1 MSNGSEIGKIARNFL
16 RANSV
21 GVLATHSLDLVGY
34 PFGSVTPY
42 LVDKDGLPIIFISS
56 LAQHT
61 RNIEANNKVSLTI
74 FDLKAQ
80 DVQESARLTWI
91 GEATS
96 LKENIE
102 ETRQSYVR
110 YFPNSKTHLEL
121 SDFKFYQ
128 INLTR
133 ARFIGGFGKIAWIE
147 PKDILLENALHRVE
161 TDILEHMNQDHLN
174 TMKDYC
180 QGLKNIT
187 VSEIKMIGID
197 TEGFDLLADG
207 TRLRFTF
214 EKPIVTAEDARAAL
228 VLMAR
233 KARAYLP
240 TMLLEKSQ
248 EKLQKD

>member
-16 RANSV
+16 RANSA
-21 GVLATHSLDLVGY
+21 GVLATHSLDVVGY

-42 LVDKDGLPIIFISS
+42 LIDKDGLPVIFISS

-61 RNIEANNKVSLTI
+61 KNIEANNKVSLTV
-74 FDLKAQ
+74 FDLKAK

-91 GEATS
+91 GEAA
-96 LKENIE
+96 LVKENLE
-102 ETRQSYVR
+102 ETKKRYAR

-133 ARFIGGFGKIAWIE
+133 ARFIGGFGKIAWVE

-161 TDILEHMNQDHLN
+161 ADIVEHMNEDHIN

-180 QGLKNIT
+180 QGLKQFSANE
-187 VSEIKMIGID
+187 VKMIGID
-197 TEGFDLLADG
+197 TEGFDLLADN

-214 EKPIVTAEDARAAL
+214 EKAIVTAEDARAAL

-233 KARAYLP
+233 KARSYLP
-240 TMLLEKSQ
+240 TMLMEKSP
-248 EKLQKD
+248 EKLQKE